1 MKYELKKSEKGK
13 RTTVMMTMSQALM
26 RRPEKNSARRSQDET
41 EEQVINVEEII
52 SQNEPE
58 ENKVRRLS
66 YVKKS

>member
-41 EEQVINVEEII
+41 EEGQGMTVQDCRDGFEGGLLGEQQCN
-52 SQNEPE
+52 
-58 ENKVRRLS
+58 R
-66 YVKKS
+66 